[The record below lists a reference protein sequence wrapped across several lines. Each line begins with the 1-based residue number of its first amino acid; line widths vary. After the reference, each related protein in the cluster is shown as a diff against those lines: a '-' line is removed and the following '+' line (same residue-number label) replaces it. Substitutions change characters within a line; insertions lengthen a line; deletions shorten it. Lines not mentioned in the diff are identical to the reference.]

1 MKYNSLFKAVRW
13 IRNHRKLVLFVITM
27 ILIAILASCLTGGGS
42 DATLAVGMLIGGI
55 EGGKHVVD
63 GPLTT
68 DLTREGS
75 PDMLLNE
82 IDQQIVKIRPMST
95 PIDQISRYAG
105 SKHAGSMTV
114 DYYSADTKPTSTTV
128 AQDVEPVETATGD
141 GAPTA
146 VINTNNNDMFDATDT
161 ILVQS
166 NTGFEPDGV
175 TESDQDLMLY
185 VLSRDANGIT
195 VMAVNGPTK
204 NGVANCIPYI
214 QEDTTLVR
222 MGRAASELDVQSP
235 QFEAL
240 PKKSRNLCQIFKMQV
255 EQSTLQRLANKEVGW
270 TMSDQE
276 EAAIYDMRLGMEKS
290 YLFGV
295 ARQMWD
301 PIKKEHIYFTGGIWG
316 QAGKSFF
323 LESSTE
329 VNADVMIEMMRQAF
343 TGNAGS
349 KRKILIGGSNLIS
362 RISKLDYTRVI
373 TAGQHV
379 SKWGIDFTEV
389 RSKFGCLY
397 LLLSEVF
404 DEMGMTNE
412 GIIIDPE
419 YLQKYTHIPFSTEQ
433 LNLKKSGVRNVDAL
447 VMTEASCLVLRYP
460 KAHMR
465 IESR

>member
-1 MKYNSLFKAVRW
+1 MKYSILLNALRW
-13 IRNHRKLVLFVITM
+13 MRKHRKLVLFVITM
-27 ILIAILASCLTGGGS
+27 ILIAILASCLTGGS
-42 DATLAVGMLIGGI
+42 SATLAVGMLIAGV
-55 EGGKHVVD
+55 EDGKHVVD

-68 DLTREGS
+68 DLSREGS
-75 PDMLLNE
+75 PDLLLNE

-114 DYYSADTKPTSTTV
+114 DFYSVDTKPTNTTL
-128 AQDVEPVETATGD
+128 AADVEAVVTATGD

-166 NTGFEPDGV
+166 NPGYEADGV
-175 TESDQDLMLY
+175 TESSQDLMLY
-185 VLSRDANGIT
+185 VLSRDANGVT
-195 VMAVNGPTK
+195 VMAVNGPTIH
-204 NGVANCIPYI
+204 GVANCIPFI
-214 QEDTTLVR
+214 QEETTLVR

-276 EAAIYDMRLGMEKS
+276 EAAVYDMRLGMEKS

-301 PIKKEHIYFTGGIWG
+301 PIKKEYIFFTGGIWG

-323 LESSTE
+323 LESTTE
-329 VNADVMIEMMRQAF
+329 INADVMIELMRQAF

-349 KRKILIGGSNLIS
+349 KRKILIGGSGLIS
-362 RISKLDYTRVI
+362 RISKLDYK
-373 TAGQHV
+373 G
-379 SKWGIDFTEV
+379 K
-389 RSKFGCLY
+389 
-397 LLLSEVF
+397 
-404 DEMGMTNE
+404 
-412 GIIIDPE
+412 
-419 YLQKYTHIPFSTEQ
+419 
-433 LNLKKSGVRNVDAL
+433 
-447 VMTEASCLVLRYP
+447 
-460 KAHMR
+460 
-465 IESR
+465 